1 MSTSPSEPSA
11 PARYEDAIAE
21 LERLVQAM
29 ESGQMPL
36 DSLLDSCRRG
46 AELLE
51 FCRSRLKSVE
61 DQVKVLEDGQLKDWA
76 GD

>member
-1 MSTSPSEPSA
+1 MPTAPPEPSA
-11 PARYEDAIAE
+11 AARYEDAVAE

-36 DSLLDSCRRG
+36 DNLLDSCRRG

-51 FCRSRLKSVE
+51 FCRGRLEAVE
-61 DQVKVLEDGQLKDWA
+61 DQVKVFEDGQLKDWA
-76 GD
+76 GE